1 MVWLVVLFGLFMCFS
16 LTCLCLIDL
25 VCLWFVLALGLGSWL
40 LVCFVRGLLV
50 FTPVVCGLFDSVF
63 FGFAGWMWCVIIV
76 GCVWLLLFV
85 FMLVC
90 YFDC

>member
-1 MVWLVVLFGLFMCFS
+1 MFVVCF
-16 LTCLCLIDL
+16 
-25 VCLWFVLALGLGSWL
+25 ALDLGSWL

-50 FTPVVCGLFDSVF
+50 FARVVCGLFDSVF
-63 FGFAGWMWCVIIV
+63 FGFEGWMQCVIIV

-85 FMLVC
+85 FTLVC